1 MMLMLR
7 CHMLSQGCIGGEG
20 ALGLGVTQ
28 AACPGGYALQSAV
41 QIAAGMG
48 LSLGLGCTRHWG
60 VIHKDAA
67 APLWVVPQLA

>member
-1 MMLMLR
+1 MMVMLR

-28 AACPGGYALQSAV
+28 TACPGGYTLQSAV
-41 QIAAGMG
+41 QIAMG
-48 LSLGLGCTRHWG
+48 VGLGLGYTRHWG
-60 VIHKDAA
+60 IIHKDAA